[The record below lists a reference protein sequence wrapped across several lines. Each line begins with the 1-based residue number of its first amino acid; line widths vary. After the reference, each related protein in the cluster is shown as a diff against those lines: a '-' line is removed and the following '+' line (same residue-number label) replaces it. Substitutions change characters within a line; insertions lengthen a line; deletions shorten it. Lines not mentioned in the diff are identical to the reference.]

1 MVSFQPSSVANV
13 FFSDAN
19 LGAMH
24 QAIRYRVWVD
34 SDRKLVIGRQS
45 EDQLV
50 FVMRSV
56 FLTDSCNREGN
67 QAVILEQH
75 KNHMDAGVLLRQ
87 LCVVDVDN
95 ENLVKHLEEIF
106 PILNHVPTEITR
118 AGRQY
123 WFLRS
128 ALAEEEEYYDGPAQ
142 RIPGVDFKSVAATGT
157 SGFVVIAPS
166 KGKKW
171 IRPLAYA
178 RILHPCDNT
187 IEHCKKLKNALVH
200 IPDEILKY
208 VATSCKEKMKAAEEA
223 SNKKT
228 TFVTLQFH
236 NGETLN
242 IPSNSKVLRLF
253 SYFEPLLDD
262 QLDMCYISLNDHIPD
277 RSPDHIPDSESEPD
291 RSPDHIPDS
300 ESEPESELI
309 PVPAPCTR
317 TSFINIYNAVSK
329 TANTHSRS
337 DIMFMF
343 NRFILND
350 DDKFIMNDSVSVD
363 DCFSRMMDNC
373 FRRLCVEADMLGLR
387 QDRLQRLLEAVNG
400 SQDILSQNKNMW
412 DAMALE
418 WKCRTSDNATTRN
431 ACLVNLDDVSPIL
444 RTCPPECTS
453 SRNINWLFGG
463 IDSKLGRVQARSRP
477 SWISEPSVM
486 DESLTV
492 AEMSKQLH
500 KSLPPEVLALLRL
513 GAGKLVLAGGAAL
526 GHVVTG
532 MEKTHRD
539 YDIFL
544 VGMDDEA
551 EAESMVAEI
560 ERLNAGKII
569 RTRHAMNIVSM
580 VGPPLVIQVIMS
592 MIEDIATLIL
602 NFDIA
607 PSRVAISYNPTSDAL
622 EVLCAPTFIEAVRST
637 MFFVELDFWGIGG
650 LNRVMKYVFKGFNSA
665 VPGHR
670 RTQMLRYGE
679 KCTRYYVGT
688 SNRIAA
694 GRLDGLFAAESLV
707 MHERMGVINDT
718 RRNNDT
724 RRLACWDVL
733 RRTFVKKLQFLSDNE
748 MHAPLTP
755 FEMKQITSLCMGRSD
770 YEGYIRSLNVFVY
783 SLRSM
788 ICRILGRPRRIE
800 KNHVG
805 ILKFSR
811 YRRHGMFYPIDPAV
825 NEVYI
830 PLEVNR

>member
-1 MVSFQPSSVANV
+1 MPAIDKKPKFQHKDNVWEWGDHDTFVS
-13 FFSDAN
+13 
-19 LGAMH
+19 
-24 QAIRYRVWVD
+24 
-34 SDRKLVIGRQS
+34 K
-45 EDQLV
+45 
-50 FVMRSV
+50 
-56 FLTDSCNREGN
+56 
-67 QAVILEQH
+67 H

-95 ENLVKHLEEIF
+95 EKLVKHLKEIF

-118 AGRQY
+118 AGRHY

-142 RIPGVDFKSVAATGT
+142 RILGVDFKSVAATGT
-157 SGFVVIAPS
+157 SGFVVISP
-166 KGKKW
+166 
-171 IRPLAYA
+171 
-178 RILHPCDNT
+178 N
-187 IEHCKKLKNALVH
+187 
-200 IPDEILKY
+200 EILKY

-236 NGETLN
+236 NGETFK
-242 IPSNSKVLRLF
+242 IPSNSKVLSLF

-262 QLDMCYISLNDHIPD
+262 QLGMCYIPLNG
-277 RSPDHIPDSESEPD
+277 RSPDHI
-291 RSPDHIPDS
+291 HDS
-300 ESEPESELI
+300 ESEPESEPI

-317 TSFINIYNAVSK
+317 TSFIDIYNAVPK

-363 DCFSRMMDNC
+363 GCIMDNC
-373 FRRLCVEADMLGLR
+373 LSRLCVEADMLGLR
-387 QDRLQRLLEAVNG
+387 QDRLQRLLEAVNA
-400 SQDILSQNKNMW
+400 SLDILRKNPNMW

-431 ACLVNLDDVSPIL
+431 ARLVNLNDVSPIR

-453 SRNINWLFGG
+453 SRNINWLYGG

-477 SWISEPSVM
+477 SSISEPLVM

-500 KSLPPEVLALLRL
+500 KSLPTEVLALLRL

-532 MEKTHRD
+532 MEKTQRD

-544 VGMDDEA
+544 VGMDDDA

-580 VGPPLVIQVIMS
+580 VGDPLVIKVIMS
-592 MIEDIATLIL
+592 MNEDIATLIL

-607 PSRVAISYNPTSDAL
+607 PSRVAISCNPTSDAL

-670 RTQMLRYGE
+670 RTQMLRCGVKY
-679 KCTRYYVGT
+679 TYVGT

-707 MHERMGVINDT
+707 MHGRMGVINDT
-718 RRNNDT
+718 TTT
-724 RRLACWDVL
+724 RSVCSDILE
-733 RRTFVKKLQFLSDNE
+733 RTFVKKKCHKQQFLSDNE

-755 FEMKQITSLCMGRSD
+755 FEMEHITSLCMGRSD
-770 YEGYIRSLNVFVY
+770 YEGYMRTLNRFVY

-788 ICRILGRPRRIE
+788 IDRLLQRPRRIE

>member
-1 MVSFQPSSVANV
+1 MRG
-13 FFSDAN
+13 FSDTAEF
-19 LGAMH
+19 LRTRLFSDVLMP
-24 QAIRYRVWVD
+24 AIDKKPKFQHKDNVWEWGD
-34 SDRKLVIGRQS
+34 HDT
-45 EDQLV
+45 
-50 FVMRSV
+50 FVSK
-56 FLTDSCNREGN
+56 
-67 QAVILEQH
+67 H

-118 AGRQY
+118 AGRHY

-128 ALAEEEEYYDGPAQ
+128 ALAKEEEYYDGPAQ

-171 IRPLAYA
+171 IRPHAYA

-228 TFVTLQFH
+228 TFATLQFH
-236 NGETLN
+236 NGETFE

-262 QLDMCYISLNDHIPD
+262 QLDMCYTTLNDRSPD
-277 RSPDHIPDSESEPD
+277 RSPDHIPDS
-291 RSPDHIPDS
+291 SPDHNPDS
-300 ESEPESELI
+300 ESEPESEPI

-317 TSFINIYNAVSK
+317 TSFIDIYNAVSK

-337 DIMFMF
+337 EIMFMF

-350 DDKFIMNDSVSVD
+350 DYKFIMNDSVSLD

-373 FRRLCVEADMLGLR
+373 FSRMMDNCFSRMMDNCFSRLCVEADMLGLR
-387 QDRLQRLLEAVNG
+387 QDRLQRLLKAVNA
-400 SQDILSQNKNMW
+400 SLDILRQNPNMW

-431 ACLVNLDDVSPIL
+431 ACLVNLDDVSRIR

-477 SWISEPSVM
+477 SSISEPLVM

-492 AEMSKQLH
+492 AKMSKQLH

-560 ERLNAGKII
+560 ERLNTGKII
-569 RTRHAMNIVSM
+569 RTQHAMNIVSM
-580 VGPPLVIQVIMS
+580 VGAPLVIQVIMS
-592 MIEDIATLIL
+592 MIEDIVTLIL

-679 KCTRYYVGT
+679 KCTRYVGT

-707 MHERMGVINDT
+707 MHERMGVIKDNT
-718 RRNNDT
+718 RRS
-724 RRLACWDVL
+724 ACWDVL
-733 RRTFVKKLQFLSDNE
+733 RRTFVKKQQFLSDNE

-770 YEGYIRSLNVFVY
+770 YEGYIRSLNGFVY

-788 ICRILGRPRRIE
+788 IYWLLRRPRSIE

>member
-1 MVSFQPSSVANV
+1 MTV
-13 FFSDAN
+13 FSDTAEF
-19 LGAMH
+19 LRTRLFSDVLMP
-24 QAIRYRVWVD
+24 AIDKKPKFQHKDNVWEWGD
-34 SDRKLVIGRQS
+34 HDT
-45 EDQLV
+45 
-50 FVMRSV
+50 FVSK
-56 FLTDSCNREGN
+56 
-67 QAVILEQH
+67 H

-95 ENLVKHLEEIF
+95 EKLVKHLEEIF

-118 AGRQY
+118 AGRHY

-171 IRPLAYA
+171 IRPLSYA

-208 VATSCKEKMKAAEEA
+208 VAISCKEKMKAAEEA

-236 NGETLN
+236 NGETFK
-242 IPSNSKVLRLF
+242 IPSNSKLAVLT
-253 SYFEPLLDD
+253 
-262 QLDMCYISLNDHIPD
+262 LNGH
-277 RSPDHIPDSESEPD
+277 
-291 RSPDHIPDS
+291 SPDHIPDS
-300 ESEPESELI
+300 ESEPESEPI

-317 TSFINIYNAVSK
+317 TSFIDIYNAVSK

-363 DCFSRMMDNC
+363 GCMMDNC
-373 FRRLCVEADMLGLR
+373 FHRLCVEADMLGLL
-387 QDRLQRLLEAVNG
+387 QDRLQRLLEAVNA
-400 SQDILSQNKNMW
+400 SLDILRQNPNMW
-412 DAMALE
+412 DAMKLE
-418 WKCRTSDNATTRN
+418 WKCRTSDIATTRN
-431 ACLVNLDDVSPIL
+431 ACLVNLDDVSPIR

-477 SWISEPSVM
+477 SSISEPLVM

-500 KSLPPEVLALLRL
+500 KSLPTEVLALLRL

-532 MEKTHRD
+532 MEKTQRD

-580 VGPPLVIQVIMS
+580 VGDSLVIQVIMS
-592 MIEDIATLIL
+592 MNEDIATLIL

-670 RTQMLRYGE
+670 RTQMLRCRVKY
-679 KCTRYYVGT
+679 TYVGI

-707 MHERMGVINDT
+707 MYGRMG
-718 RRNNDT
+718 
-724 RRLACWDVL
+724 
-733 RRTFVKKLQFLSDNE
+733 FLSDNE

-770 YEGYIRSLNVFVY
+770 YEGYMRSLNRFVY

-788 ICRILGRPRRIE
+788 IDRLLRRPRRIE

>member
-1 MVSFQPSSVANV
+1 MRV
-13 FFSDAN
+13 FSDTAEF
-19 LGAMH
+19 LRTRLFSDVLMP
-24 QAIRYRVWVD
+24 AID
-34 SDRKLVIGRQS
+34 KKPK
-45 EDQLV
+45 
-50 FVMRSV
+50 F
-56 FLTDSCNREGN
+56 
-67 QAVILEQH
+67 QH
-75 KNHMDAGVLLRQ
+75 KDNVWEWGDHDTFVSKHQNHMDAGVLLRQ

-118 AGRQY
+118 AGRHY

-236 NGETLN
+236 NGETLK

-262 QLDMCYISLNDHIPD
+262 QLDMCYISLNDHIPERSPDHIPNRSPD
-277 RSPDHIPDSESEPD
+277 RSLDHIPDHIPDSESE
-291 RSPDHIPDS
+291 PDHIPDS
-300 ESEPESELI
+300 ESEPESEPI

-317 TSFINIYNAVSK
+317 SSFINIYNAVSK

-373 FRRLCVEADMLGLR
+373 FSRMMDNCFRRLCVEADMLGLR

-400 SQDILSQNKNMW
+400 SQDILCQNNNMW

-463 IDSKLGRVQARSRP
+463 IDSKLGRAQALSRP
-477 SWISEPSVM
+477 SSISEPSVM

-569 RTRHAMNIVSM
+569 RTRHAMNIVSV
-580 VGPPLVIQVIMS
+580 VGAPLVIQVIMS

-679 KCTRYYVGT
+679 KCTRNVGT

-718 RRNNDT
+718 T
-724 RRLACWDVL
+724 RTSACWDVL
-733 RRTFVKKLQFLSDNE
+733 RRTFVKKQQFLSDNE

-770 YEGYIRSLNVFVY
+770 YEGYIRSLNGFVY
-783 SLRSM
+783 SLRRM
-788 ICRILGRPRRIE
+788 IYRLLRMPLRIE

>member
-1 MVSFQPSSVANV
+1 MRV
-13 FFSDAN
+13 FSDTAEF
-19 LGAMH
+19 LRTRLFSDVLMP
-24 QAIRYRVWVD
+24 AIDKKPKFQHKDNVWEWGD
-34 SDRKLVIGRQS
+34 HDT
-45 EDQLV
+45 
-50 FVMRSV
+50 FVSK
-56 FLTDSCNREGN
+56 
-67 QAVILEQH
+67 H

-95 ENLVKHLEEIF
+95 EKLVKHLEEIF

-118 AGRQY
+118 AGRHH

-171 IRPLAYA
+171 IRPLSYA

-236 NGETLN
+236 NGETFK
-242 IPSNSKVLRLF
+242 IPSNSKVLSLF

-262 QLDMCYISLNDHIPD
+262 QLDMCYIPLN
-277 RSPDHIPDSESEPD
+277 D

-300 ESEPESELI
+300 ESEPESEPI

-317 TSFINIYNAVSK
+317 TSFIDIYNAVSK

-363 DCFSRMMDNC
+363 GCIMDNC
-373 FRRLCVEADMLGLR
+373 FSRLCLEADMLGLR
-387 QDRLQRLLEAVNG
+387 QDRLQRLLEAVNA
-400 SQDILSQNKNMW
+400 SLDILRQNPNMW

-418 WKCRTSDNATTRN
+418 WKCRTSDNVTTRN
-431 ACLVNLDDVSPIL
+431 ACLVNLDDVSPIR

-453 SRNINWLFGG
+453 SQNINWLFSG

-477 SWISEPSVM
+477 SSISEPLVM

-500 KSLPPEVLALLRL
+500 KSLPTEVLALLRL

-532 MEKTHRD
+532 MEKTQRD

-544 VGMDDEA
+544 VGMDEA

-580 VGPPLVIQVIMS
+580 VGDPLVIQVIMS
-592 MIEDIATLIL
+592 MNEDIATLIL

-637 MFFVELDFWGIGG
+637 MFFVELDFGGIGG

-670 RTQMLRYGE
+670 RTQMLRCGVKY
-679 KCTRYYVGT
+679 TYVGT

-707 MHERMGVINDT
+707 MHGRMGVINDT
-718 RRNNDT
+718 TTT
-724 RRLACWDVL
+724 RSVCWDVL
-733 RRTFVKKLQFLSDNE
+733 GRTFVKKKCHKQQFLSDNE

-770 YEGYIRSLNVFVY
+770 YEGYMRSLNRFVY
-783 SLRSM
+783 SLRSLIDLLM
-788 ICRILGRPRRIE
+788 RRPRRIE

>member
-1 MVSFQPSSVANV
+1 MRV
-13 FFSDAN
+13 FSDTAEF
-19 LGAMH
+19 LRTRLFSDVLMP
-24 QAIRYRVWVD
+24 AIDKKPKFQHKDNVWEWGD
-34 SDRKLVIGRQS
+34 HDT
-45 EDQLV
+45 
-50 FVMRSV
+50 FVSK
-56 FLTDSCNREGN
+56 
-67 QAVILEQH
+67 H

-95 ENLVKHLEEIF
+95 EKLVKHLEEIF
-106 PILNHVPTEITR
+106 PILNHVPTKITR
-118 AGRQY
+118 AGRHY

-171 IRPLAYA
+171 IRPLSYA

-200 IPDEILKY
+200 IPNEILKY
-208 VATSCKEKMKAAEEA
+208 VATSCKEKIKAAEEA
-223 SNKKT
+223 INKKT

-236 NGETLN
+236 NGETFK
-242 IPSNSKVLRLF
+242 IPSNSKVLSLF

-262 QLDMCYISLNDHIPD
+262 QLDMCYIPLNG
-277 RSPDHIPDSESEPD
+277 RSPDN
-291 RSPDHIPDS
+291 IPDS
-300 ESEPESELI
+300 ESEPESEPI

-317 TSFINIYNAVSK
+317 TSFIDIYNAVSK

-350 DDKFIMNDSVSVD
+350 DDKFIMNDSVGVD
-363 DCFSRMMDNC
+363 GCIMDNC
-373 FRRLCVEADMLGLR
+373 FSRLCVEADMLGLR
-387 QDRLQRLLEAVNG
+387 QDRLQQLLEAVNA
-400 SQDILSQNKNMW
+400 SLDILRQNPNMW

-431 ACLVNLDDVSPIL
+431 ACLVNLDDVSPIR

-477 SWISEPSVM
+477 SSISEPLVM

-500 KSLPPEVLALLRL
+500 KSLPTEVLALLRL

-532 MEKTHRD
+532 MEKTQRD

-560 ERLNAGKII
+560 ERLNAGKLI
-569 RTRHAMNIVSM
+569 RTRHAMNIVCM
-580 VGPPLVIQVIMS
+580 VGDPLVIQVIMS
-592 MIEDIATLIL
+592 MNEDIATLIL

-670 RTQMLRYGE
+670 RTQMLRCGVKY
-679 KCTRYYVGT
+679 TNVGI

-707 MHERMGVINDT
+707 MYERIGVINDT
-718 RRNNDT
+718 TTT
-724 RRLACWDVL
+724 RSVCWDVL
-733 RRTFVKKLQFLSDNE
+733 GRTFVNKMCHKQQFLSDNE

-770 YEGYIRSLNVFVY
+770 YEGYMRSLNRFVY

-788 ICRILGRPRRIE
+788 IDRLLRRPRRIE

>member
-1 MVSFQPSSVANV
+1 MTV
-13 FFSDAN
+13 FSDTAEF
-19 LGAMH
+19 LRTRLFSDVLMP
-24 QAIRYRVWVD
+24 AIDKKPKFQHKDNVWEWGD
-34 SDRKLVIGRQS
+34 HDT
-45 EDQLV
+45 
-50 FVMRSV
+50 FVSK
-56 FLTDSCNREGN
+56 
-67 QAVILEQH
+67 H
-75 KNHMDAGVLLRQ
+75 KNHMDAGMLLRQ

-95 ENLVKHLEEIF
+95 EKLVKHLEEIF
-106 PILNHVPTEITR
+106 PILNHVPTEITQS
-118 AGRQY
+118 GRHY

-171 IRPLAYA
+171 IRPLSYA

-236 NGETLN
+236 NGETFK

-262 QLDMCYISLNDHIPD
+262 QLDMCYIPDTLNVH
-277 RSPDHIPDSESEPD
+277 
-291 RSPDHIPDS
+291 SPDHIPDS
-300 ESEPESELI
+300 ESEPESEPI
-309 PVPAPCTR
+309 PVLAPCTR
-317 TSFINIYNAVSK
+317 TSFIDIYNAVSK

-363 DCFSRMMDNC
+363 DCIMDNC
-373 FRRLCVEADMLGLR
+373 FSRLCVEADMLGLC
-387 QDRLQRLLEAVNG
+387 QDRLQRLLEAVNA
-400 SQDILSQNKNMW
+400 SLDILRQNPNMW
-412 DAMALE
+412 DAIMALE

-431 ACLVNLDDVSPIL
+431 ACLVNLDDVSPIR

-477 SWISEPSVM
+477 SSISEPLVM

-500 KSLPPEVLALLRL
+500 KSLPTEVLALLRL

-532 MEKTHRD
+532 MEKTQRD

-580 VGPPLVIQVIMS
+580 VGDHLVIQVIMS
-592 MIEDIATLIL
+592 MNEDIATLIL

-670 RTQMLRYGE
+670 RTQMLRCGVKY
-679 KCTRYYVGT
+679 TYVGN

-707 MHERMGVINDT
+707 MHGRMG
-718 RRNNDT
+718 
-724 RRLACWDVL
+724 
-733 RRTFVKKLQFLSDNE
+733 FLSDNE

-770 YEGYIRSLNVFVY
+770 YEGYMRSLNRFVY

-788 ICRILGRPRRIE
+788 IDRLLRRPRRIE